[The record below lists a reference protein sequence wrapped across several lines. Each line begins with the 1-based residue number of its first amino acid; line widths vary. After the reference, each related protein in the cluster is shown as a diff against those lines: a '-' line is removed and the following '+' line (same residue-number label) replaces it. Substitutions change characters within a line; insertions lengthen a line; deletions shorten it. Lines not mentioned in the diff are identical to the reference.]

1 QLERG
6 RVLRRTDDDLLR
18 RASELANVFRPPPGH
33 GRGQLPPGEQPQG
46 PGQFERPEFGPPP
59 RDDDPADFN
68 EDLRARKF
76 QLPRHLAGLFD
87 ETDTN
92 GFYFILTRGGLEFAR
107 STNAPAEAPLLPRF
121 TVNRSGPRP
130 INEIPDMRTDSHG
143 PLPMLNTR
151 GDLREVF
158 IFTQHPDIRAPVVEI
173 LVGRSIATELK

>member
-1 QLERG
+1 MLDVSLVMIFKSIKWRLQIWYGLILVAVLVGFGVTAFQLERG

-92 GFYFILTRGGLEFAR
+92 GFY
-107 STNAPAEAPLLPRF
+107 
-121 TVNRSGPRP
+121 
-130 INEIPDMRTDSHG
+130 
-143 PLPMLNTR
+143 
-151 GDLREVF
+151 
-158 IFTQHPDIRAPVVEI
+158 
-173 LVGRSIATELK
+173 